1 MSSDDNR
8 ALRRAL
14 NIERE
19 MRKMLER
26 RLRELV
32 PQKDYE
38 QFLKVCQLHSQRE
51 ADLRLTKL
59 SAAIEDA

>member
-19 MRKMLER
+19 MRKLLER
-26 RLRELV
+26 RLRELL
-32 PQKDYE
+32 QKDYE

-51 ADLRLTKL
+51 ADLRLIKL